1 MNLVFAGTPQFAVPS
16 LEALLA
22 AGHSIRAVYT
32 QPDRPAGRGRQ
43 ISPSPVKQLAL
54 ARGIAVRQPE
64 TLADAAAE
72 LARLA
77 PDAMIVIAYGLLLPR
92 AVLAVPRFGCLN
104 VHASLLPR
112 WRGAAPIAR
121 AIEAGDRVTGV
132 FIMQME
138 EGLDTGPLFDCADT
152 PIGDTETAAQL
163 HDRLAHLG
171 AATLVATLARIERGT
186 AQAHAQDPAGAC
198 YARKLRKEEARI
210 DWREPARTVHC
221 KIRAFNP
228 WPVAHTRFRGRS
240 LRLWE
245 VAPLTAAVIPAL
257 PAPGT
262 IVAADAR
269 GITVAAGDGA
279 VTLTRL
285 QLEGGRLLDAAAFLN
300 GQRVTCGERFG
311 P

>member
-16 LEALLA
+16 LKALLA
-22 AGHSIRAVYT
+22 AGHAIRAVYT
-32 QPDRPAGRGRQ
+32 QPDRPAGRGRKLAA
-43 ISPSPVKQLAL
+43 SPVKQFAL
-54 ARGIAVRQPE
+54 ARDLTVRQPQ
-64 TLADAAAE
+64 TLADGAAE

-77 PDAMIVIAYGLLLPR
+77 PDAMIVIAYGLLLPP

-132 FIMQME
+132 CIMQME
-138 EGLDTGPLFDCADT
+138 EGLDTGPVHACAET

-163 HDRLAHLG
+163 HDRLAELG
-171 AATLVATLARIERGT
+171 ATTLVATLARIEGDT
-186 AQAHAQDPAGAC
+186 AQARAQDPVGAC
-198 YARKLRKEEARI
+198 YARKLRKEEAKI

-245 VAPLTAAVIPAL
+245 VAPLAAAGTTALAP
-257 PAPGT
+257 PGT

-269 GITVAAGDGA
+269 GIAVAAGDGI
-279 VTLTRL
+279 VTVTHV
-285 QLEGGRLLDAAAFLN
+285 QLEGGRMLDAAAFLS
-300 GQRVTCGERFG
+300 GQRVTYGECLG